1 MSHATQHRLEVIT
14 EIEKC
19 LHLEGHVTSS
29 VARTCF
35 PCVAWARLTSDIDGG
50 DLFLSSRPL
59 FLAPSLLETLDL
71 VPRDPAHPTLGPFS
85 TDAGW
90 QTLITSQ
97 GYGPMQRELE
107 LERRRRLQL
116 ESLLRTAQGQL
127 HPTSNPLA
135 PQRRSPQRLRS
146 QYYPQASHRI
156 VPRNSPRLLDS
167 KQLDDIMDRL
177 EELKASIE
185 DVKMALYSLKD
196 YTEQGTTAMQ
206 EGLTRLGTVG
216 TSILEQALESQP
228 RNGNSSQPH
237 SSNPPQLNQY
247 GPQQSNNLP
256 MKNQDRSTAQPSAS
270 FQHSSNPPQPLY
282 GQSSSQIQESDYYTM
297 DYPSLDFNES
307 I

>member
-1 MSHATQHRLEVIT
+1 MSNVSGHPIQEGY
-14 EIEKC
+14 
-19 LHLEGHVTSS
+19 GHV
-29 VARTCF
+29 
-35 PCVAWARLTSDIDGG
+35 
-50 DLFLSSRPL
+50 
-59 FLAPSLLETLDL
+59 
-71 VPRDPAHPTLGPFS
+71 
-85 TDAGW
+85 
-90 QTLITSQ
+90 
-97 GYGPMQRELE
+97 QRELE

-116 ESLLRTAQGQL
+116 ESLLRSAQGQL
-127 HPTSNPLA
+127 HPTSNNPLA

-156 VPRNSPRLLDS
+156 VPRNSPRLLDN

-185 DVKMALYSLKD
+185 DVKMALYGLKD
-196 YTEQGTTAMQ
+196 YTEQGTAAMQ

-247 GPQQSNNLP
+247 GPQQSINLP
-256 MKNQDRSTAQPSAS
+256 TTNQDRSTAQPPA
-270 FQHSSNPPQPLY
+270 SNPLQPLY
-282 GQSSSQIQESDYYTM
+282 GQSSSQIQDSDYYNI